1 VSVFYLFM
9 KPLYLGKPIGSE
21 AALAATLGVSLEVL
35 RDFATAADK
44 KYSSFEI
51 LKKNGKPRLI
61 CSPNNDLKILQKRI
75 NRSIFGNIKYPEY
88 LFGGIAGQDYV
99 KNARRH
105 VGAKALITMDVCD
118 FYPSI
123 KIKTVEVI
131 FQHFCKFPPTVVKL
145 LAALTTLNGSVPQ
158 GACTSSH
165 LANLVFFD
173 LEHRVVSD
181 FKDKNL
187 VYSRLLDDVCISSKI
202 LIKPNDVT
210 AVINKVAALLTVRGF
225 RIRKDKTRITS
236 ISNPEELMEI
246 TGLWLNRG
254 APRAKPEDRKDIRA
268 EMHSCEGKFLL
279 SRTAPDYHK
288 EHDSLSGRVA
298 KLTYLEHHEAASYR
312 DKLRAM
318 LPHYNA
324 SEASKVLYLVDALER
339 TSKSDRGK
347 YSYIERYHKLQHSI
361 NILSRT
367 ETAIARSLRLRMEK
381 CSPTTTR
388 DFLTYGE

>member
-1 VSVFYLFM
+1 M

-21 AALAATLGVSLEVL
+21 AALAATLGMSLDVL
-35 RDFATAADK
+35 KDFSTSIEK
-44 KYSSFEI
+44 KYSSFQI
-51 LKKNGKPRLI
+51 PKKNGKLRTI
-61 CSPNNDLKILQKRI
+61 CSPNGDLKIIQKRI
-75 NRSIFGNIKYPEY
+75 NRSIFENIKYPEY

-118 FYPSI
+118 FYPNI
-123 KIKTVEVI
+123 KVKAVEGI
-131 FQHFCKFPPTVVKL
+131 FQHFCKFPPAVVKL
-145 LAALTTLNGSVPQ
+145 LATLTTLNGSVPQ

-181 FKDKNL
+181 FKDKKL
-187 VYSRLLDDVCISSKI
+187 IYSRLLDDICISSQTLMKS
-202 LIKPNDVT
+202 NDVT
-210 AVINKVAALLTVRGF
+210 AAINKVATLLTVSGF
-225 RIRKDKTRITS
+225 KIRKNKTRITS

-254 APRAKPEDRKDIRA
+254 APRAKPKDRKYIRA
-268 EMHSCEGKFLL
+268 EMHQCEGKFLL

-324 SEASKVLYLVDALER
+324 SEGRKVQYLVEALER
-339 TSKSDRGK
+339 TSKTDRGK
-347 YSYIERYHKLQHSI
+347 YSYIERYHKLHHSI

-367 ETAIARSLRLRMEK
+367 ENAVARSLRLRMDK
-381 CSPTTTR
+381 CSPTTSR
-388 DFLTYGE
+388 EFLIYGE